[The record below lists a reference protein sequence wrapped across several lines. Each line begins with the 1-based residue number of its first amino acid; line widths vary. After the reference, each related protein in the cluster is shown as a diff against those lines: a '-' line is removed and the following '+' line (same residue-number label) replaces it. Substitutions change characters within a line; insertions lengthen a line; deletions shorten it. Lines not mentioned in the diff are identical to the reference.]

1 MGSKESRLSSGVLAF
16 EEPLR
21 VKRRNAARS
30 RGSHRLP
37 VGRIGDVASR
47 KSTRNARRGRR
58 EFYHDVAARGH
69 VQLAGKYFSIRLV
82 TDADEKAVGPER
94 LDLLCF
100 QIPDFDPGDLSP
112 SLFMDSNHFLN
123 R

>member
-1 MGSKESRLSSGVLAF
+1 MHTDLFVLRN
-16 EEPLR
+16 PPR
-21 VKRRNAARS
+21 VQHHGAALLG
-30 RGSHRLP
+30 GSHRP
-37 VGRIGDVASR
+37 SVGRMGGVASR
-47 KSTRNARRGRR
+47 KNAWNARRGRR